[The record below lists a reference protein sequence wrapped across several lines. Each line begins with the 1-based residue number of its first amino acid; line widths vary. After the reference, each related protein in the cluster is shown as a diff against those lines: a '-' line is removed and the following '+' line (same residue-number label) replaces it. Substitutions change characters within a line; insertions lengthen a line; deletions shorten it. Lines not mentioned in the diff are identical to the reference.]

1 MNIRYEPV
9 VRMIPIK
16 QIEILNPR
24 DRGKK
29 KFAQI
34 TANIAKLGLKKPVTL
49 AHIEGNNGDAR
60 YWLVCGQGRLEAYK
74 SLDQE
79 LIPALIV
86 HGSKEDLLLMSLA
99 ENLARRAHSAV
110 ELLRE
115 IRSLKDRGYNNSEI
129 AAKTDLDI
137 TYVRGILQLLAK
149 GEERLLL
156 AVEKEQLPLSI
167 AITIATSDDKAVQ
180 RALQEAY
187 ERNDLRGKSLLRARR
202 LIESRRARGK
212 KLHTGPRKRSVKP
225 ISTESLL
232 KTFQEET
239 LRQKM
244 IVQKAK
250 IFETRLLFAVSAL
263 KQLFKD
269 EFFVTLLRAE
279 GLDTLPDYLA
289 TQIYDSGEKH
299 E

>member
-1 MNIRYEPV
+1 MNIHYESV

-34 TANIAKLGLKKPVTL
+34 ISNIAKLGLKKPVTV
-49 AHIEGNNGDAR
+49 AHLEGTNGDAR
-60 YWLVCGQGRLEAYK
+60 YNLVCGQGRLEAYVF
-74 SLDQE
+74 LGQE
-79 LIPALIV
+79 VIPAIV
-86 HGSKEDLLLMSLA
+86 VQGTKEDLLLMSLA
-99 ENLARRAHSAV
+99 ENLARRQHSAV

-115 IRSLKDRGYNNSEI
+115 IRSLKERGYNNAEI
-129 AAKTDLDI
+129 ATKTDLDV
-137 TYVRGILQLLAK
+137 TYVRGIQQLLAK
-149 GEERLLL
+149 GEDRLLL
-156 AVEKEQLPLSI
+156 AVEKGQLPLSI
-167 AITIATSDDKAVQ
+167 AITIATSDDKAIQ

-212 KLHTGPRKRSVKP
+212 KINTGPRKRSAKP
-225 ISTESLL
+225 VSTESLL
-232 KTFQEET
+232 KTFQQET
-239 LRQKM
+239 MRQKM

-250 IFETRLLFAVSAL
+250 ICETRLLFAVSAL

-269 EFFVTLLRAE
+269 DHFVTLLRAE
-279 GLDTLPDYLA
+279 GLDTLPDFLA
-289 TQIYDSGEKH
+289 DQIYDTGESH